1 MVTKNCSHEI
11 PYHIMSCSML
21 ITGTKFYPTLF
32 KRRIREYFWDVA
44 RNWSG
49 TLLPFFFFFWN
60 WHSTTLVKELFLFFL
75 LYFYIYIYYKTVCF
89 SNKRTA
95 KLFVLKLI
103 IYNASLKKSFYI
115 CLKKIWIY
123 TKKKKKLF
131 RTHLYYCILVWQ
143 SLFVE
148 TWACQIILKLNY

>member
-1 MVTKNCSHEI
+1 MVTKNCSHES
-11 PYHIMSCSML
+11 PYHVMSCSML

-49 TLLPFFFFFWN
+49 TLLPFFFFFLKLALYYL
-60 WHSTTLVKELFLFFL
+60 SKRTVFILFIIFI
-75 LYFYIYIYYKTVCF
+75 YIYIYIYYKTVCF

-115 CLKKIWIY
+115 CLKKI
-123 TKKKKKLF
+123 
-131 RTHLYYCILVWQ
+131 
-143 SLFVE
+143 
-148 TWACQIILKLNY
+148 

>member
-11 PYHIMSCSML
+11 PYHVMSCSML

-49 TLLPFFFFFWN
+49 TLLPFFFGKLALYYLGKRTVFI
-60 WHSTTLVKELFLFFL
+60 LFIIYIYIVLLFFL
-75 LYFYIYIYYKTVCF
+75 LYIYIYYKTVCF
-89 SNKRTA
+89 SNKRTE

-115 CLKKIWIY
+115 CLKKI
-123 TKKKKKLF
+123 
-131 RTHLYYCILVWQ
+131 
-143 SLFVE
+143 
-148 TWACQIILKLNY
+148 

>member
-11 PYHIMSCSML
+11 PYHVMSCSML

-49 TLLPFFFFFWN
+49 TLLPFFFFFLKLALYYL
-60 WHSTTLVKELFLFFL
+60 SKRTVFILFIIFL
-75 LYFYIYIYYKTVCF
+75 YIYIYYKTVCF

-115 CLKKIWIY
+115 CLKKI
-123 TKKKKKLF
+123 
-131 RTHLYYCILVWQ
+131 
-143 SLFVE
+143 
-148 TWACQIILKLNY
+148 